1 MADTGKFKIR
11 NRPTQQRAQETFDL
25 ILRTTAKLLEEV
37 GFDKLNTNLVC
48 KQAKLTPPA
57 LYRYF
62 PNKYAILE
70 ELGRQL
76 MAAQNQSSLRWMDT
90 YRDKRITRE
99 ATANLLQ
106 EQYEIT
112 KSHKGAKWIMRSLR
126 SVPIL
131 AQVRLDSHTLMNT
144 KFTDWYVM
152 KFPKEDAK
160 IIERRVRITNELGY
174 ALIEM
179 LLDGNYD
186 DEQEM
191 FDDVALMM
199 GVF

>member
-11 NRPTQQRAQETFDL
+11 NRPTQQRAQETFEL
-25 ILRTTAKLLEEV
+25 ILSTTAKLLEEV

-70 ELGRQL
+70 ELGRRL
-76 MAAQNQSSLRWMDT
+76 MDAQNQSSIRWMET
-90 YRDKRITRE
+90 YADQDITK
-99 ATANLLQ
+99 AASADLLR

-112 KSHKGAKWIMRSLR
+112 KAHQGAKWIMRSLR
-126 SVPIL
+126 SVPVL
-131 AQVRLDSHTLMNT
+131 AQVRFDSHALMNG
-144 KFTDWYVM
+144 KFTAWYA
-152 KFPKEDAK
+152 KKLPKIDIK
-160 IIERRVRITNELGY
+160 IIERRVRITNEVGY

-179 LLDGNYD
+179 LLDGDYD
-186 DEQEM
+186 DEAEM
-191 FDDVALMM
+191 FEDVALMM
-199 GVF
+199 GAF